1 MMAKQNLLPIDE
13 QPERYQTLAL
23 VMTVCAAY
31 LPLARYLNWRVSA
44 FVALMLML
52 RFAAVR
58 WPAAAPGRW
67 LLLGLTLVGV
77 ANCLLANHTLIGKLG
92 GTSLLATMLALKLLE
107 LRARRDHRI
116 SAIALCF
123 VVVVQ
128 FLFDQGIG
136 LTLYFGGIAFMIVAL
151 LVDLNGGLGST
162 PIRRAVPVVL
172 RISLQ
177 ALPLTIVLFA
187 LFPRLTS
194 PLWSLG
200 VDQDRGT
207 MGMSESMEPGSIS
220 ELVINGDL
228 AFRARFD
235 QHPPGSDRLYWR
247 GLVLWEVDN
256 RKWSPGRVGQYQ
268 TVNPELT
275 QATERIDYE
284 IVLEPSQQRWM
295 FSLDLPI
302 EHPPNTVLS
311 SDFQLLSDRP
321 ITTAKRY
328 RLSSALE
335 FRTAMPAEAEQRY
348 ALRLPANTSARMIT
362 LVKQWQ
368 LETDSDWALVQQGL
382 DFFNREEFHYTL
394 LPPKLGANPWD
405 EFLFETRS
413 GFCEHY
419 AGSFAVLMRIA
430 GLPSRVVLGYLGGEP
445 NRIGGYHLIW
455 QSDAHAWVEVMIA
468 ERGWVRVDPTSAVAP
483 FRVDNRGASRLLGAY
498 APARFHIDS
507 TGVLSMAIRQLRL
520 LADSI
525 DAVWQRS
532 VLDYSAAEQTRLLY
546 RLGLADYGEFALAG
560 IMVAA
565 VTIVMGLILF
575 GLIRQPDAIDP
586 ASRCFSLLCRRLA
599 AVGLERNAHEGP
611 LDFAARVAVARPEFS
626 LRVNAIVAL
635 YIRGRYMPNPTAA
648 DIQSLSRLVKAFVP
662 TRQRRSFSDTKR
674 RKYLT

>member
-1 MMAKQNLLPIDE
+1 MMAKQKLLPIDE

-23 VMTVCAAY
+23 VLTVSAAY
-31 LPLARYLNWRVSA
+31 LPLASHLNWRVSA
-44 FVALMLML
+44 FVALVLIL

-67 LLLGLTLVGV
+67 LLLALTLVGV
-77 ANCLLANHTLIGKLG
+77 ANCLLANHTLVGKLG
-92 GTSLLATMLALKLLE
+92 GTSLLVTMLALKLLE

-151 LVDLNGGLGST
+151 LVDLNGGMGST
-162 PIRRAVPVVL
+162 PIRRAMPVVV
-172 RISLQ
+172 RICLQ

-200 VDQDRGT
+200 LNQDRAT

-235 QHPPGSDRLYWR
+235 KRPPRPDRLYWR

-256 RKWSPGRVGQYQ
+256 RKWSPGRLVQDQ
-268 TVNPELT
+268 PADPELT
-275 QATERIDYE
+275 QTAERIDYE

-302 EHPPNTVLS
+302 EHPPNTLLS
-311 SDFQLLSDRP
+311 GDFQLLSDRP
-321 ITTAKRY
+321 ITTARRY
-328 RLSSALE
+328 RLSSALD
-335 FRTAMPAEAEQRY
+335 FRTAIPTDAEQRY
-348 ALRLPANTSARMIT
+348 ALRLPANTSERMIA

-368 LETDSDWALVQQGL
+368 SETDSDWSLVEKGL
-382 DFFNREEFHYTL
+382 DFFHREEFHYTL

-405 EFLFETRS
+405 EFLFQTRS

-468 ERGWVRVDPTSAVAP
+468 GRGWVRVDPTSAVAP
-483 FRVDNRGASRLLGAY
+483 SRVDNRGASRLLGAY
-498 APARFHIDS
+498 TPARFQIDS
-507 TGVLSMAIRQLRL
+507 TGVLANAIRQLRL

-525 DAVWQRS
+525 DAAWQRS
-532 VLDYSAAEQTRLLY
+532 VLDYSAAEQTRLLD

-560 IMVAA
+560 IMVTA
-565 VTIVMGLILF
+565 VTVVMGLILF
-575 GLIRQPDAIDP
+575 GLIHQPAAIDP
-586 ASRCFSLLCRRLA
+586 ATRCFALFCRRLA
-599 AVGLERNAHEGP
+599 AVGLVRQAHEGP
-611 LDFAARVAVARPEFS
+611 LDFAARVAVARPDFA

-635 YIRGRYMPNPTAA
+635 YIRGRYMPNPTAG
-648 DIQSLSRLVKAFVP
+648 DIQRLSRLVKAFVP
-662 TRQRRSFSDTKR
+662 RKQRRSFSNAKR
-674 RKYLT
+674 RKYFA

>member
-1 MMAKQNLLPIDE
+1 MMAKQKLLTIDE

-23 VMTVCAAY
+23 VITVSAAC
-31 LPLARYLNWRVSA
+31 LPLAPYLNWRVSG
-44 FVALMLML
+44 FVALVLIL
-52 RFAAVR
+52 RLAAVR

-67 LLLGLTLVGV
+67 VLLALTLVGV
-77 ANCLLANHTLIGKLG
+77 TNCLLANHTLVGKLG
-92 GTSLLATMLALKLLE
+92 GTSLLITMLALKLLE

-151 LVDLNGGLGST
+151 LVDLNGGIGSP
-162 PIRRAVPVVL
+162 PIRRAMPVVL
-172 RISLQ
+172 RICLQ

-200 VDQDRGT
+200 FDQDRAT

-235 QHPPGSDRLYWR
+235 QRPPRPDQLYWR

-256 RKWSPGRVGQYQ
+256 RKWSPGRVNQYQ
-268 TVNPELT
+268 PADSELT
-275 QATERIDYE
+275 RAAERIDYE
-284 IVLEPSQQRWM
+284 IVLEPSRQRWM

-311 SDFQLLSDRP
+311 RDFQLLSDRP
-321 ITTAKRY
+321 ITTARRY
-328 RLSSALE
+328 RLSSALD
-335 FRTAMPAEAEQRY
+335 FRTAVPADAERRY
-348 ALRLPANTSARMIT
+348 ALRLPDNTSERMIA

-368 LETDSDWALVQQGL
+368 LETDSDWALVQKGL

-405 EFLFETRS
+405 EFLFLTRS

-430 GLPSRVVLGYLGGEP
+430 GLPSRVVLGYLGGEL

-468 ERGWVRVDPTSAVAP
+468 GRGWVRVDPTSAVAP
-483 FRVDNRGASRLLGAY
+483 SRVDNRGASRLLGTY

-507 TGVLSMAIRQLRL
+507 TGVLANTIRHLRL

-525 DAVWQRS
+525 DAAWQRS
-532 VLDYSAAEQTRLLY
+532 VLDYSAAEQTRLLD

-565 VTIVMGLILF
+565 VTVVMGLILF
-575 GLIRQPDAIDP
+575 GLVHQPVAIDP
-586 ASRCFSLLCRRLA
+586 ATRCFALLCRRLA
-599 AVGLERNAHEGP
+599 AVGLVRHAHEGP
-611 LDFAARVAVARPEFS
+611 LDFAARVAVARPDFA

-648 DIQSLSRLVKAFVP
+648 DVQRLSQLVKAFVP
-662 TRQRRSFSDTKR
+662 RKPRRSFSNAKR
-674 RKYLT
+674 RKYFA

>member
-1 MMAKQNLLPIDE
+1 MMAKQHLLPIDE

-23 VMTVCAAY
+23 VMTVSTAY
-31 LPLARYLNWRVSA
+31 LPLARYLNWRVTA
-44 FVALMLML
+44 FVALVLLL

-67 LLLGLTLVGV
+67 LLLTLTFVGV
-77 ANCLLANHTLIGKLG
+77 ANCLLANHTLIGKVG

-128 FLFDQGIG
+128 FLFDQSMG
-136 LTLYFGGIAFMIVAL
+136 LTLYLGGIAFMIVAL
-151 LVDLNGGLGST
+151 LVDLNGGMGSN
-162 PIRRAVPVVL
+162 PIRRAMPVVL

-177 ALPLTIVLFA
+177 ALPLTVVLFA

-200 VDQDRGT
+200 FDQDRAT

-235 QHPPGSDRLYWR
+235 QRPPRSDQLYWR

-256 RKWSPGRVGQYQ
+256 RKWSPGRAGQYQ
-268 TVNPELT
+268 PADPELT
-275 QATERIDYE
+275 QAAERIDYE

-311 SDFQLLSDRP
+311 GDFQLLSDRP

-328 RLSSALE
+328 RLTSALD
-335 FRTAMPAEAEQRY
+335 FRTAVPVEAEQRY
-348 ALRLPANTSARMIT
+348 ALRLPANTSARMHAI
-362 LVKQWQ
+362 VKEWQ
-368 LETDSDWALVQQGL
+368 LETDSDWALVQKGL

-455 QSDAHAWVEVMIA
+455 QSDAHAWVEVLIA
-468 ERGWVRVDPTSAVAP
+468 GRGWVRVDPTSAVAP
-483 FRVDNRGASRLLGAY
+483 SRVDNRGASRLLGAY
-498 APARFHIDS
+498 TPARFHIDS
-507 TGVLSMAIRQLRL
+507 SGVLSIAIRQLRL

-525 DAVWQRS
+525 DAAWQRS
-532 VLDYSAAEQTRLLY
+532 ILDYSAAEQTRLLD

-560 IMVAA
+560 IMVTA
-565 VTIVMGLILF
+565 VTVVMGLILV

-586 ASRCFSLLCRRLA
+586 ATHCFALLCRRLA
-599 AVGLERNAHEGP
+599 AVGLVRHAHEGP
-611 LDFAARVAVARPEFS
+611 LDFAARVAVARPDFAP
-626 LRVNAIVAL
+626 RVNAITDL

-662 TRQRRSFSDTKR
+662 TKQRRSFSDTKR
-674 RKYLT
+674 RKYFA